1 MKQAIRPTYF
11 NLRDE
16 ILKKKIDESI
26 KNGSTEDEQQLALM
40 SGTPG
45 WKVLKEFIDNLSNTL
60 ESTNRGQIE
69 SGLSFEEI
77 GRNAV
82 VIQIVK
88 DIINQITNKVQ
99 DAADAINK

>member
-1 MKQAIRPTYF
+1 MKQAIRPSYF

-16 ILKKKIDESI
+16 MLKKKVDEST
-26 KNGSTEDEQQLALM
+26 KNGSTEEEQQLALLA
-40 SGTPG
+40 GTPG
-45 WKVLKEFIDNLSNTL
+45 WKFLKEFIDNLSNTL
-60 ESTNRGQIE
+60 EVANRGQIE

-88 DIINQITNKVQ
+88 DIINQIKNRVT
-99 DAADAINK
+99 DAAEAINK